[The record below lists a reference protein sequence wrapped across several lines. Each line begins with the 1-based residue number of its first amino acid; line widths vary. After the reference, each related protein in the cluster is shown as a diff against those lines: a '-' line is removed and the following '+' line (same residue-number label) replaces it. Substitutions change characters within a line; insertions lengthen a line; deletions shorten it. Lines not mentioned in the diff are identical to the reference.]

1 MSKGHIQLM
10 AELRSGDPDF
20 YKNFLRMSATDF
32 DHLLELIS
40 TKLRKKDT
48 RMRKPITLDER
59 LAVTLRYLATGDSY
73 KSLMYLFRIPQT
85 TIARNIPNAAMQF
98 TTVCKLILF
107 QTPGS
112 QEQWEQVSNE
122 YEKKWQYPHCLGA
135 LDGKH
140 IIIKAP
146 PKSGSHFFNY
156 KGHHSVV
163 LMALVD
169 ADYKFIYI
177 DFGCNGRISDG
188 GVFGNCTLSS
198 ALESNTLNIPE
209 PRPLKG
215 RKKLT
220 PFVVVADDAFPLKPH
235 LMKPFPF
242 KQEDMQVATS
252 VFNYRLS
259 RARRVVEN
267 AFGLIAQRFHV
278 WRRPVELSHPS
289 RIISVVKAICVLH
302 NYLLVDKDFM
312 RLYAPPGYLDEVDGA
327 QIIEGKWRS
336 GGMPMDNFFP
346 LNNDPSS
353 RPTTNQTKDVRSEF
367 TDYF

>member
-1 MSKGHIQLM
+1 
-10 AELRSGDPDF
+10 
-20 YKNFLRMSATDF
+20 MSATDF

-98 TTVCKLILF
+98 TTVCK
-107 QTPGS
+107 TPGS

>member
-1 MSKGHIQLM
+1 MSQIAAAFIVLTNLRRRRVKEKKSTKNLGPSLDCEKNEQGAYNQLM

-40 TKLRKKDT
+40 TKIRKKDT
-48 RMRKPITLDER
+48 WMRKSITPGER
-59 LAVTLRYLATGDSY
+59 LAVTLRYLAT
-73 KSLMYLFRIPQT
+73 
-85 TIARNIPNAAMQF
+85 
-98 TTVCKLILF
+98 
-107 QTPGS
+107 
-112 QEQWEQVSNE
+112 
-122 YEKKWQYPHCLGA
+122 
-135 LDGKH
+135 
-140 IIIKAP
+140 
-146 PKSGSHFFNY
+146 
-156 KGHHSVV
+156 
-163 LMALVD
+163 
-169 ADYKFIYI
+169 
-177 DFGCNGRISDG
+177 GCNGRISDG

-252 VFNYRLS
+252 VFNYLLS

-267 AFGLIAQRFHV
+267 AFGLIAQRFRV
-278 WRRPVELSHPS
+278 LRRPVELTHPS

-302 NYLLVDKDFM
+302 NYLLVHKDSM
-312 RLYAPPGYLDEVDGA
+312 RLYAPPGYLNEVDGA

-336 GGMPMDNFFP
+336 DGMPIDNFFP

-353 RPTTNQTKDVRSEF
+353 RPTTNQAKDVRSEF
-367 TDYF
+367 TDYFQTVDGMKCEKNKPWQTMLGKFIITVNQISKYLYFHHVRAYWCPTKNGFRKVIHPGSIHESSDGWEKC

>member
-1 MSKGHIQLM
+1 MAKSNEQGAYNQLM

-32 DHLLELIS
+32 DRLLELIS

-48 RMRKPITLDER
+48 RMRRPITPGER
-59 LAVTLRYLATGDSY
+59 LAVTLRYLATECCDAIY
-73 KSLMYLFRIPQT
+73 DCLQAKYLKIPD
-85 TIARNIPNAAMQF
+85 
-98 TTVCKLILF
+98 
-107 QTPGS
+107 S

-140 IIIKAP
+140 IIVKAP
-146 PKSGSHFFNY
+146 PKSGSQFFNY
-156 KGHHSVV
+156 KWHHSVV

-177 DFGCNGRISDG
+177 DVGCNGRISDG

-220 PFVVVADDAFPLKPH
+220 PFVVVADDAFSLKPH

-267 AFGLIAQRFHV
+267 AFELIAQRF
-278 WRRPVELSHPS
+278 R
-289 RIISVVKAICVLH
+289 VL
-302 NYLLVDKDFM
+302 
-312 RLYAPPGYLDEVDGA
+312 R
-327 QIIEGKWRS
+327 
-336 GGMPMDNFFP
+336 
-346 LNNDPSS
+346 
-353 RPTTNQTKDVRSEF
+353 
-367 TDYF
+367 

>member
-59 LAVTLRYLATGDSY
+59 LAVTLRYLATG
-73 KSLMYLFRIPQT
+73 KSSCLNAFSQMNSSNNNSTKYSKCCDAIYDCLQAKYL
-85 TIARNIPNAAMQF
+85 
-98 TTVCKLILF
+98 K
-107 QTPGS
+107 TPGS